1 MDYADVP
8 PEIVD
13 RLASICLALPETT
26 QQPAWTGTRWQVR
39 RRTIAHVLTI
49 DSEKGPATVM
59 TFRSDGPERD
69 ALLATGHPFFKAG
82 WGTNVVGM
90 VLGDGT
96 DWEEVAE
103 LLAESYCIMAPKKL
117 AARVAPPLE

>member
-8 PEIVD
+8 PEIVAN
-13 RLASICLALPETT
+13 LASICLGLPETT
-26 QQPAWTGTRWQVR
+26 QEPAWTGMRWRVR
-39 RRTIAHVLTI
+39 KRTVAHVLTI
-49 DSEKGPATVM
+49 DSERGPTTLV

-69 ALLATGHPFFKAG
+69 ALVGTGHPFFKAG

-90 VLGDGT
+90 VLDGST

-103 LLAESYCIMAPKKL
+103 LLTESYCIMAPKKL
-117 AARVAPPLE
+117 AALVAPGD